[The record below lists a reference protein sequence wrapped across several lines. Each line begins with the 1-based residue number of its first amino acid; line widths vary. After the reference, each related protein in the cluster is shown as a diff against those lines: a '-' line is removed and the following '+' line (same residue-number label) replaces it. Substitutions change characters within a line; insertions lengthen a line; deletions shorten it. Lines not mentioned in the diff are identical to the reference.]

1 MRERVVLVSL
11 NRALRYIA
19 SPRPSCGVTALEE
32 DGICACGVA
41 VIADVIRRNLHSLLE
56 RCRRLSEL
64 LGSAVCQ
71 TERLPIFGPSRLRS
85 SCVQCQVYGQMAC
98 YMKA

>member
-19 SPRPSCGVTALEE
+19 SPRPSCGITALEE
-32 DGICACGVA
+32 DGICAREVA

-56 RCRRLSEL
+56 RCRRRSEL
-64 LGSAVCQ
+64 LGSDVCE
-71 TERLPIFGPSRLRS
+71 TERLPVFGPSRIGS
-85 SCVQCQVYGQMAC
+85 SCVQCQVDGGLEPAL
-98 YMKA
+98 KA